1 MSARATCWAHC
12 IIQMGLLENTLSPK
26 LVLLVIA
33 DRADQSGKCAH
44 SSNSISKGLHI
55 SDTTVKA
62 GIKYLQ
68 KMGVLNII
76 RRQSE
81 VCDDVHLSN
90 VYLLQIP
97 TEFATDSALATPQPP
112 APAAEGVGQIPP
124 HWGNSRRGSESDL
137 VLKRT
142 KIKSKSKHA
151 RASRACAPADA
162 GAAAT
167 SKIEGKARRVRPSGL
182 VTWTQAD
189 IQNCAKLEDA
199 ELPQALQAAVAEAW
213 LRGKQPLPGVVAA
226 ILEERRVAAARAAAA
241 AQAAARIEQI
251 ERASRARAA
260 RELPEMLALQANKT
274 SQERD
279 P

>member
-1 MSARATCWAHC
+1 MSARATCWSHC
-12 IIQMGLLENTLSPK
+12 IIKMGVLENTLSPK
-26 LVLLVIA
+26 LVLLEIA
-33 DRADQSGKCAH
+33 DRADQSGKCVH

-68 KMGVLNII
+68 KIGVLNIV

-97 TEFATDSALATPQPP
+97 TEFATDSALATPQPL
-112 APAAEGVGQIPP
+112 APAVEGVGQIPP
-124 HWGNSRRGSESDL
+124 HWGNQRRGAESDPG
-137 VLKRT
+137 LKRS
-142 KIKSKSKHA
+142 KIKSTSNHAYA
-151 RASRACAPADA
+151 RAYAPADA

-167 SKIEGKARRVRPSGL
+167 SKKEGKARQVRPSGL

-189 IQNCAKLEDA
+189 TSNASKIEDA
-199 ELPQALQAAVAEAW
+199 EPPEALQDAVAEANR
-213 LRGKQPLPGVVAA
+213 RGKEPLPGVVAA

-251 ERASRARAA
+251 ERASRARAD